1 MCRTQSIPLTK
12 SSKWGARAARN
23 RELRQCFC
31 PSICYILL
39 THTTP
44 HDMGG
49 SNQVKRVSSKETH
62 TPQRHRSS
70 ARNLRRVKAYSN
82 LGIIPP
88 TSVRKSCPHFSLL
101 PSNNDP
107 CRKHHSHIR
116 IPSSLRLS
124 PFFVTTG
131 HNTSCFPP
139 GYATQKSRS
148 RGNPSPARPMPLPLP
163 FSFSDCSHPS
173 HRPPATPSC
182 P

>member
-1 MCRTQSIPLTK
+1 MGSK
-12 SSKWGARAARN
+12 SCEKQGAPPV
-23 RELRQCFC
+23 LSF
-31 PSICYILL
+31 YLL
-39 THTTP
+39 YTTHSHNP
-44 HDMGG
+44 HDMGR
-49 SNQVKRVSSKETH
+49 SNQVKKRVSSKETH

-116 IPSSLRLS
+116 IPSSLRLL
-124 PFFVTTG
+124 PFFVTTE

-148 RGNPSPARPMPLPLP
+148 RGSPSPARPMPLPLP

-173 HRPPATPSC
+173 HCPPAIPSC